1 MSGWIQEEEGAGVE
15 KAEEVQVAS
24 KDTRRVKSS
33 ECELG
38 ERRDDEEKNELKLEV
53 SRLEL
58 DLLEV
63 KAKYKKARGEKR
75 ELRRRLDSLA
85 SERQV
90 IEVKGCGDGAAVGAV
105 GSEGGLLEVGGS
117 PAKGELEKLQHAN
130 DEKAAEVEA
139 LVDRARQ
146 EARRSREENE
156 ELVEAL
162 RGAEKR

>member
-1 MSGWIQEEEGAGVE
+1 ME
-15 KAEEVQVAS
+15 KTEEVQVAS
-24 KDTRRVKSS
+24 KDTRRVTSS
-33 ECELG
+33 ECELV
-38 ERRDDEEKNELKLEV
+38 ERQGGDDEEKNELKLEV

-105 GSEGGLLEVGGS
+105 GSEGGLLEVGDSVSNGES
-117 PAKGELEKLQHAN
+117 PAKGELEKLQDAN

>member
-1 MSGWIQEEEGAGVE
+1 ME

-24 KDTRRVKSS
+24 KDTRRVTSS
-33 ECELG
+33 ECELV
-38 ERRDDEEKNELKLEV
+38 ERQGGDDEEKNELKLEV

-105 GSEGGLLEVGGS
+105 GSEGGLLEVGES
-117 PAKGELEKLQHAN
+117 PAKGELEELQHPNGN

>member
-1 MSGWIQEEEGAGVE
+1 MER
-15 KAEEVQVAS
+15 AEEVQVAS
-24 KDTRRVKSS
+24 KDTRRMTSS
-33 ECELG
+33 ECELV
-38 ERRDDEEKNELKLEV
+38 ERQGGDDEEKNELKLEV

-90 IEVKGCGDGAAVGAV
+90 IEVKGCGDGAAVGSV
-105 GSEGGLLEVGGS
+105 GSEGSLLEVGGS
-117 PAKGELEKLQHAN
+117 PAKGELEKLQDAN

>member
-1 MSGWIQEEEGAGVE
+1 M
-15 KAEEVQVAS
+15 
-24 KDTRRVKSS
+24 
-33 ECELG
+33 
-38 ERRDDEEKNELKLEV
+38 ERQGGDDEEKNELKLEV

-90 IEVKGCGDGAAVGAV
+90 IEVKGCGDGAAVGSV
-105 GSEGGLLEVGGS
+105 GSEGSLLEVGGS
-117 PAKGELEKLQHAN
+117 PAKGELEKLQDAN